1 MNTLEVRLEQNRKD
15 QQKLKEEE
23 NKILQEVEESKPKWE
38 FWRFGDIAKY
48 DGCNTRYLL
57 TDASGDL
64 AWFSKET
71 GQYTFSRRLNKIEL
85 QAEVNKYKKV
95 GSLFEK

>member
-1 MNTLEVRLEQNRKD
+1 MNSLEVRLEQNRKD

-23 NKILQEVEESKPKWE
+23 NKILQEIEESKPKWE
-38 FWRFGDIAKY
+38 FGDIVKY

-57 TDASGDL
+57 TDAFGDL

-85 QAEVNKYKKV
+85 QAEVNGYKKV

>member
-23 NKILQEVEESKPKWE
+23 NKILQDIEESKKPKWK
-38 FWRFGDIAKY
+38 FGDIAEY

-57 TDASGDL
+57 TNAFGDL

-71 GQYTFSRRLNKIEL
+71 GQYTFGRRLNKIEL

>member
-23 NKILQEVEESKPKWE
+23 NKILQEIEESKPKWE
-38 FWRFGDIAKY
+38 FGDIVKY
-48 DGCNTRYLL
+48 EGCNTRYLL
-57 TDASGDL
+57 TNAFGDL

-71 GQYTFSRRLNKIEL
+71 GQYTFGRRLNKIEL

>member
-23 NKILQEVEESKPKWE
+23 NKILQEIEESKPKWK
-38 FWRFGDIAKY
+38 FGDIAEY

-57 TDASGDL
+57 TNAFGDL

-71 GQYTFSRRLNKIEL
+71 GQYTFGGRSNKIEL

>member
-1 MNTLEVRLEQNRKD
+1 MNSLEVRLDQNRKD

-23 NKILQEVEESKPKWE
+23 NKILQEIEESKKPKWE
-38 FWRFGDIAKY
+38 FGDIVKY
-48 DGCNTRYLL
+48 EGCNTRYLL
-57 TDASGDL
+57 TNAFGDL

-71 GQYTFSRRLNKIEL
+71 GQYTFGRRLNKIEL